1 MAATRDAF
9 RSGRSLEI
17 PFRKQQ
23 LKKVQE
29 LMEENKTRI
38 FDALKHD
45 LSKVRMARCVCGQ
58 VCVHGKGGGAL
69 LQGSNVQPA
78 IWLGTLCH
86 VMVHV
91 VQ

>member
-45 LSKVRMARCVCGQ
+45 LSKVRMARCVCM
-58 VCVHGKGGGAL
+58 GKGVGHGCRAPMY
-69 LQGSNVQPA
+69 GQP
-78 IWLGTLCH
+78 
-86 VMVHV
+86 
-91 VQ
+91 